1 MLPKHVPAAEH
12 SGINSS
18 ACLFGLASLLAS
30 LLRAA
35 TPDEGLFEGRRNAVL
50 PIRRAS
56 AQRFWISAGGPRSVR
71 SFSISN
77 GCESPLDPATR
88 SVPSGLWIWI
98 KAALKLVSS
107 VIAEAMS
114 GQIVS
119 GAAPLSKRAVIAEN

>member
-18 ACLFGLASLLAS
+18 ACFFGLASLLAS

-50 PIRRAS
+50 PTRRAS
-56 AQRFWISAGGPRSVR
+56 AQRLWISAGVQRSVR
-71 SFSISN
+71 SCSISN

-88 SVPSGLWIWI
+88 SGPPRLWV
-98 KAALKLVSS
+98 LV
-107 VIAEAMS
+107 
-114 GQIVS
+114 
-119 GAAPLSKRAVIAEN
+119 K